1 MKRDLLRLA
10 DLSTAEIETILDLA
24 RRLKADLR
32 ARRQHALLAGRTL
45 AMIFEKPS
53 LRTRVTFEVGMVQLG
68 GAVISLAPGDIHF
81 GERETAGDIARNLE
95 RWVDLIMARV
105 FLHQSVID
113 LARGAHVPVINGLSD
128 LHHPCQVLSDCL
140 TLLEHRGR
148 IAGLRVVFVG
158 DGNNM
163 THSWMD
169 AAARLGFDFVLACPR
184 GYEPDPTITA
194 EAGARVSITN
204 DVEAAVRC
212 ADVLYTDVWTSMGQE
227 SEAAA
232 RRRAFK
238 GYQVNERLVA
248 LAGPEVLV
256 MHCLPA
262 HRGEEITDAVIDG
275 PRSVVFDQAENRLHA
290 QKAIMVWLAGA
301 SPDGAA
307 GR

>member
-1 MKRDLLRLA
+1 MKRDFLRIA
-10 DLSTAEIETILDLA
+10 DLAAAEIEAVLDLA
-24 RRLKADLR
+24 TRLKAELR
-32 ARRQHALLAGRTL
+32 ARTPHPLLAGRTL

-68 GAVISLAPGDIHF
+68 GAAISLAQGDIKL
-81 GERETAGDIARNLE
+81 GEREPAGDIARNLE
-95 RWVDLIMARV
+95 RWVDLILARV
-105 FLHQSVID
+105 FLHQSVLD
-113 LARGAHVPVINGLSD
+113 LAAAARVPVINGLSD
-128 LHHPCQVLSDCL
+128 LHHPCQVLADCF

-163 THSWMD
+163 AHSWMD
-169 AAARLGFDFVLACPR
+169 AAARLGFDFVLACPP
-184 GYEPDPTITA
+184 GYEPDPAITA
-194 EAGARVSITN
+194 EAGPRVTILH
-204 DVEAAVRC
+204 DVEEAVRG

-227 SEAAA
+227 HEAAA

-238 GYQVNERLVA
+238 QFQVNERLVA
-248 LAGPEVLV
+248 RAGRDALV

-275 PRSVVFDQAENRLHA
+275 PQSVIFDQAENRLHV

-301 SPDGAA
+301 RSRA
-307 GR
+307 